1 VTNAADVR
9 PVVSIC
15 IPSFNRA
22 DLIAE
27 TLDSIVAQTYRA
39 WEAIVVD
46 DGSTDDSR
54 AVAAGVAARDPR
66 VRLLERTRSPKGA
79 CTCRN
84 IAVESARGSYVMF
97 LDTDDLLAPFCLE
110 QRVAV
115 LEADDTL
122 DFAVFP
128 MLLFD
133 ERPETATR
141 LWNVDTGEDD
151 LLRVLR
157 MDPVC
162 QGTGTLWRKDS
173 FVRIG
178 LWNESL
184 RLWQDIELHL
194 RAFSSGL
201 KYSKRFDLPPDVYIR
216 ETAASLSRSGYNAP
230 EKLESRGEVAR
241 TAVAILK
248 ERRADLLGEAR
259 YLCAS
264 VVVGAGASGAF
275 EAANTIRRWAATE
288 GVFESSADRRLRL
301 ALLASRFRVGR
312 LPLAS
317 AGVRWLLRPFQVPTT
332 VGQVRVS
339 SSGAGSV
346 AAPIERV
353 TSS

>member
-1 VTNAADVR
+1 VTASGVV

-27 TLDSIVAQTYRA
+27 TLDSIAAQTYQA

-46 DGSTDDSR
+46 DGSTDGSQSV
-54 AVAAGVAARDPR
+54 VAAISAADSR
-66 VRLLERTRSPKGA
+66 VRLLERERAPKGA

-84 IAVESARGSYVMF
+84 IAVEEARGRYVMF

-115 LEADDTL
+115 LEADHTL
-122 DFAVFP
+122 DFAIFP
-128 MLLFD
+128 MLLFEGSPD
-133 ERPETATR
+133 TASR

-151 LLRVLR
+151 FLRVLR

-173 FVRIG
+173 FARMG
-178 LWNESL
+178 MWNESL

-201 KYSKRFDLPPDVYIR
+201 NYSRHFDFPPDVYIR
-216 ETAASLSRSGYNAP
+216 ETDTSLSRAGYNTP

-241 TAVAILK
+241 TAVAILRGK
-248 ERRADLLGEAR
+248 RPDLLREAR
-259 YLCAS
+259 FLCVS
-264 VVVGAGASGAF
+264 VVIGAGSSGALDQ
-275 EAANTIRRWAATE
+275 ADVMRRWARNE
-288 GVFESSADRRLRL
+288 GVLGSSEDRRLRL
-301 ALLASRFRVGR
+301 ALLISRLRLSR
-312 LPLAS
+312 LPMAR
-317 AGVRWLLRPFQVPTT
+317 AGMRWLLAPFQITTT
-332 VGQVRVS
+332 VGQV
-339 SSGAGSV
+339 SV
-346 AAPIERV
+346 R
-353 TSS
+353 S